1 MDIHEIKIL
10 FLPVVFLNSNYMKK
24 DSIMKSSLVL
34 LLSLSM
40 LIIGCTRSIKS
51 KQTDAGRRFSAISVE
66 VKVLKPG
73 QLLNEFY
80 TTGSILANE
89 KVELRSEVSGRI
101 TGIFFEEGSQVKKGA
116 LLLKINDSEL
126 QAQLTKAEA
135 QQKLAELE
143 EFRNR
148 KLLELKAISQEEYD
162 VSLNQLKA
170 IQAEKQ
176 LLEAQIE
183 KTEILAP
190 LSGKIGLRYVSP
202 GSYMPSN
209 SLIAIL
215 QQVDPIKVE
224 FSVPEKYSLTIKKG
238 MHLSFTVENF
248 DRSFEGVIYAVES
261 GIDPQTRS
269 IKVRA
274 TSPNPGSL
282 LMPGTYA
289 RISLILENIPDA
301 LTIPS
306 ESLITELEGTKVYI
320 CQNGK
325 AVSVPVVTGIR
336 TGTDIQITSGL
347 SAGDSLI
354 TTGLLQISNGMPVVV
369 KTSGTVTGK
378 SDSN

>member
-1 MDIHEIKIL
+1 MIITKNLYIPL
-10 FLPVVFLNSNYMKK
+10 FL
-24 DSIMKSSLVL
+24 ISL
-34 LLSLSM
+34 
-40 LIIGCTRSIKS
+40 LIIGCSNNKKNSQADT
-51 KQTDAGRRFSAISVE
+51 GRRFSAVSVN
-66 VKVLKPG
+66 VKVLEPRL
-73 QLLNEFY
+73 LLNEFY

-126 QAQLTKAEA
+126 QAMLTRAEA
-135 QQKLAELE
+135 QVKLAEQE

-148 KLLELKAISQEEYD
+148 QLLELKAISQEEYD
-162 VSLNQLKA
+162 ISLNQLKS
-170 IQAEKQ
+170 IRAEKQ

-215 QQVDPIKVE
+215 QQVDPIKIE
-224 FSVPEKYSLTIKKG
+224 FSVPEKYSLKVKKG
-238 MHLSFTVENF
+238 MHLTYTVENV
-248 DRSFEGVIYAVES
+248 DKSFEGVVYAVES
-261 GIDPQTRS
+261 GIDPQTRT

-289 RISLILENIPDA
+289 RIIIILESIPDA

-306 ESLITELEGTKVYI
+306 EALITELQGTKVYV
-320 CQNGK
+320 CRNNK

-336 TGTDIQITSGL
+336 TSTDVQIVSGL

-354 TTGLLQISNGMPVVV
+354 TTGLLQISNGTPLMVQPNVM
-369 KTSGTVTGK
+369 GTGETV
-378 SDSN
+378 SQ

>member
-1 MDIHEIKIL
+1 MNSQIIKT
-10 FLPVVFLNSNYMKK
+10 
-24 DSIMKSSLVL
+24 MKSSLVL

-40 LIIGCTRSIKS
+40 LIIGCTRSNKS
-51 KQTDAGRRFSAISVE
+51 KQIDAGRRFSAISVE

-162 VSLNQLKA
+162 ISLNQLKA

-209 SLIAIL
+209 SMIAIL

-325 AVSVPVVTGIR
+325 AISVPVVTGIR

>member
-1 MDIHEIKIL
+1 MK
-10 FLPVVFLNSNYMKK
+10 NSLML
-24 DSIMKSSLVL
+24 I
-34 LLSLSM
+34 LSLSL
-40 LIIGCTRSIKS
+40 LIIGCTSSNKS
-51 KQTDAGRRFSAISVE
+51 KQADTGRKFSAISVDI
-66 VKVLKPG
+66 KVLKPG
-73 QLLNEFY
+73 LLLNEFY

-101 TGIFFEEGSQVKKGA
+101 TGIFFEEGSQVRKGA

-135 QQKLAELE
+135 QEKLTEQE

-162 VSLNQLKA
+162 VSLNQLKV

-176 LLEAQIE
+176 LLEAQIA

-202 GSYMPSN
+202 GSYIPSN
-209 SLIAIL
+209 SMIAIL

-224 FSVPEKYSLTIKKG
+224 FSVPEKYSLKIKKG
-238 MHLSFTVENF
+238 LHLTFTVENS
-248 DRSFEGVIYAVES
+248 DRTFEGIIYAVES
-261 GIDPQTRS
+261 GIDPQTRT

-289 RISLILENIPDA
+289 RISIILESIPDA

-306 ESLITELEGTKVYI
+306 ESLITELAGTKVYI
-320 CQNGK
+320 CRNGK
-325 AVSVPVVTGIR
+325 ALSVPVVAGIR
-336 TGTDIQITSGL
+336 TGSDIQITSGL

-354 TTGLLQISNGMPVVV
+354 ITGLLQISNGMPVLV
-369 KTSGTVTGK
+369 KTSGLVTGE